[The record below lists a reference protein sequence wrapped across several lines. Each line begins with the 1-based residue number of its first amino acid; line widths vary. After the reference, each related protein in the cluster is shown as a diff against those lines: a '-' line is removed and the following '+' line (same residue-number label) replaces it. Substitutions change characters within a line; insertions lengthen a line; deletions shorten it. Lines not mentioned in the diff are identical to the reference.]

1 MSDLDR
7 REFLKVA
14 ATLGLS
20 VTALAVFEQACSIA
34 DSTATNVSGTNIMI
48 GSSDPP
54 VVESAGET
62 YPTIQT
68 SSITYSSVENKEDD
82 TRGVESSSNTLDLTG
97 DIIEDPIIRMK
108 HLARRAGFGANDKEL
123 TELLQMGEEAAT
135 EWFLNYELIDDSDIE
150 DNRFDFY

>member
-82 TRGVESSSNTLDLTG
+82 TRGVG
-97 DIIEDPIIRMK
+97 
-108 HLARRAGFGANDKEL
+108 LARS
-123 TELLQMGEEAAT
+123 AT
-135 EWFLNYELIDDSDIE
+135 VP
-150 DNRFDFY
+150 